1 MLRRLLCLVAVS
13 LAAAPALMLA
23 QNPLADAFRAN
34 AAAEAKNLI
43 AAAEEMP
50 ADKYDYK
57 PTPAQ
62 MSFGQIVAHL
72 SGGNDALCGTL
83 TGTKPPARTKISA
96 TDSKDVLVA
105 RLKET
110 FDFCHSALANLTDAG
125 LGRDVSVFGGK
136 FTLARLE
143 LVTVGDWADH
153 YSQVSNYLRI
163 NGLLPPT
170 AKAASQK

>member
-1 MLRRLLCLVAVS
+1 MLRRLLY
-13 LAAAPALMLA
+13 LAAIALTAAPSIAVA

-34 AAAEAKNLI
+34 AADEAKNLV

-50 ADKYDYK
+50 ADKYGYK

-62 MSFGQIVAHL
+62 MSFGQIVVHL
-72 SGGNDALCGTL
+72 SSGNDALCGAL
-83 TGTKPPARTKISA
+83 TGVKAPMRSKVAV

-110 FDFCHSALANLTDAG
+110 FDFCHDALAKLTDAG
-125 LGRDVSVFGGK
+125 LGTEVPVFGRK
-136 FTLARLE
+136 FTRARLE
-143 LVTVGDWADH
+143 LVIVGDWADH

-170 AKAASQK
+170 AKRPEKE

>member
-1 MLRRLLCLVAVS
+1 MLRRLLCLAAVAV
-13 LAAAPALMLA
+13 AATPSMVVA

-34 AAAEAKNLI
+34 AASEAKNLV

-50 ADKYDYK
+50 ADKYGYK

-62 MSFGQIVAHL
+62 MTFGEIVVHL
-72 SGGNDALCGTL
+72 SGGNDQLCGTL
-83 TGTKPPARTKISA
+83 TGTTPPTRSKVAV
-96 TDSKDVLVA
+96 TDSKDALVA

-110 FDFCHSALANLTDAG
+110 FDFCHSALEKLTDAD
-125 LGRDVSVFGGK
+125 LGREVPLFGRK
-136 FTLARLE
+136 FTIARLE

-170 AKAASQK
+170 AKPAKK

>member
-1 MLRRLLCLVAVS
+1 MLPRLLCLAAVAV
-13 LAAAPALMLA
+13 AATPSMVVA

-34 AAAEAKNLI
+34 AASEAKNLV

-50 ADKYDYK
+50 ADKYGYK

-62 MSFGQIVAHL
+62 LSFGEIVVHL
-72 SGGNDALCGTL
+72 SGGNDQLCGTL
-83 TGTKPPARTKISA
+83 TGTTPPVRSKVAV
-96 TDSKDVLVA
+96 TDSKDALVA

-110 FDFCHSALANLTDAG
+110 FDFCHSALEKLTDAD
-125 LGRDVSVFGGK
+125 LGREVPLFGRK
-136 FTLARLE
+136 FTIARLE

-170 AKAASQK
+170 AKPAKK